1 MIIIYFNK
9 FKGVTMKKILITL
22 LFSLFFLTTNNIAY
36 AKSCSSD
43 FSCGTGSACVKEP
56 FKTRGVCMKT
66 TNSYG
71 VRTYNAPSTS
81 SIGSKTSGSC
91 TFNTDCPTR
100 YKCDRRYK
108 ECVKR

>member
-1 MIIIYFNK
+1 
-9 FKGVTMKKILITL
+9 MKKII
-22 LFSLFFLTTNNIAY
+22 FSLILSVFFLANIQAVY

-43 FSCGTGSACVKEP
+43 FSCGMGSACVKEP

-71 VRTYNAPSTS
+71 VRTYDAPSTS